1 MDTANVAKKIVDL
14 KIITTRVSN
23 AASIRTAEED
33 VVTFR
38 NGALIFPCDKET
50 ELEVLEVQVPGKKV
64 VDTTSFWNGL
74 KGLKLQKLIIL
85 VAIDESWCIE
95 INTTNATTFSTPLLL
110 RQTGENT
117 IHNLGLRYTP
127 GGSEEWNRMVEN
139 GFKPALGLM
148 FVKLEEAIEFYNLYA
163 VACGFI
169 PRKYTQTRFRDGLID
184 KKSMVCNRH
193 GFKED
198 RKKLKPV
205 VEFENTEEKKR
216 GKGLREPKKTKIT
229 RFGCK
234 AKIRF
239 CAVFNDL
246 KELIGY
252 AIDTFYEGH
261 NHKLCSL
268 KEREFQKN
276 ALSQSQD
283 GFYYAYQV
291 DEDNCLA
298 KLFWADAQARM
309 NYSLFG
315 DTITF
320 DPTYGTNKYR
330 MAFTPFTGV
339 DNHKKSVTFAAALV
353 DHENDGSF
361 IWVLKKFLDCMGN
374 KEPQCILTDQ
384 DPAIKLGVRSVF
396 KQARHRYCM
405 WHIMKKLTDK
415 VESQICKETDFVE
428 RICGVVWDTD
438 LEPIEFEEKWTQ
450 VINDFE
456 LNDNTWLTYMYGK
469 RHKWIPAYFRDLP
482 LGCLLKTTQRSESQN
497 SYFKRFESIDGTL
510 VEFWLRFQSAM
521 EQQRY
526 NHRFLDAASDS
537 TLPQVSS
544 KTMIEK
550 HASKIY
556 THTVFYEFQ
565 EQVQMAPCSCA
576 VVGFSEQGN
585 MHIINVEDAYRKH
598 RVFQEKD
605 SKHTEQDIET
615 RWTKKSYR
623 KPLYGLDGKLLQD
636 YDPTDLRKLEL
647 SRVWSEFYATISV
660 LNSMPDNQ
668 IKELSLML
676 LQFRE
681 KINPT
686 KESLT
691 KDQELEMLLGCSA
704 KSNITVLPPKIAKN
718 KGSGMRMK
726 SNKDKAIE
734 KASKPKRLCNN
745 CKQMGHHDK
754 RNCPNP
760 D

>member
-1 MDTANVAKKIVDL
+1 
-14 KIITTRVSN
+14 
-23 AASIRTAEED
+23 
-33 VVTFR
+33 
-38 NGALIFPCDKET
+38 
-50 ELEVLEVQVPGKKV
+50 
-64 VDTTSFWNGL
+64 
-74 KGLKLQKLIIL
+74 
-85 VAIDESWCIE
+85 
-95 INTTNATTFSTPLLL
+95 
-110 RQTGENT
+110 
-117 IHNLGLRYTP
+117 
-127 GGSEEWNRMVEN
+127 MVEN
-139 GFKPALGLM
+139 GFKPAVGLM

-169 PRKYTQTRFRDGLID
+169 PRKYTQTRFCDGLID
-184 KKSMVCNRH
+184 KKSM
-193 GFKED
+193 
-198 RKKLKPV
+198 
-205 VEFENTEEKKR
+205 
-216 GKGLREPKKTKIT
+216 
-229 RFGCK
+229 
-234 AKIRF
+234 
-239 CAVFNDL
+239 
-246 KELIGY
+246 ELIGY

-261 NHKLCSL
+261 NHRLCSL

-276 ALSQSQD
+276 LRTLNLYIKQTIVNTCKLNIGATKTFRILAEQSNGYANIGASLTEFKNFKRNIKCYIGDKDADMILDYLKALSESQD

-298 KLFWADAQARM
+298 RIFWADAQARM

-320 DPTYGTNKYR
+320 DPTYGTNKYH
-330 MAFTPFTGV
+330 MAFTPFTVV

-361 IWVLKKFLDCMGN
+361 IWVFKKFLDCMGN

-384 DPAIKLGVRSVF
+384 DPAIKLR
-396 KQARHRYCM
+396 
-405 WHIMKKLTDK
+405 
-415 VESQICKETDFVE
+415 ETDFVE
-428 RICGVVWDTD
+428 RICAVFWDTD
-438 LEPIEFEEKWTQ
+438 FEPIEFEEKWSQ

-469 RHKWIPAYFRDLP
+469 TNKWIPAYFRDLP

-510 VEFWLRFQSAM
+510 VEFWLRFRVQWNNAII
-521 EQQRY
+521 Q
-526 NHRFLDAASDS
+526 RFLDAASDS
-537 TLPQVSS
+537 IVATVSS

-565 EQVQMAPCSCA
+565 EQVQMAPCSC
-576 VVGFSEQGN
+576 VVRGFSEQGN

-598 RVFQEKD
+598 RIFQVAHNNE
-605 SKHTEQDIET
+605 SKETTCTCKMFERKGILCKHIIWIISGKGLQSIPEQYIET

-660 LNSMPDNQ
+660 LNSMPETQ
-668 IKELSLML
+668 IKDLSLML
-676 LQFRE
+676 LQLRE

-691 KDQELEMLLGCSA
+691 KEQEQEMLLGCSA

-718 KGSGMRMK
+718 KGSGKRMK

-745 CKQMGHHDK
+745 
-754 RNCPNP
+754 
-760 D
+760 

>member
-1 MDTANVAKKIVDL
+1 MVKGTKIKKNMEGGGDLGVRRGGVTCGDEGKMVGGGDEKVAAVGFG
-14 KIITTRVSN
+14 VVGV
-23 AASIRTAEED
+23 IRGEGGWRREEGMS
-33 VVTFR
+33 R
-38 NGALIFPCDKET
+38 GR
-50 ELEVLEVQVPGKKV
+50 G
-64 VDTTSFWNGL
+64 
-74 KGLKLQKLIIL
+74 
-85 VAIDESWCIE
+85 IE
-95 INTTNATTFSTPLLL
+95 INTTNATTFSTPTVASE
-110 RQTGENT
+110 TGENT

-139 GFKPALGLM
+139 GFKLALG
-148 FVKLEEAIEFYNLYA
+148 VN
-163 VACGFI
+163 V
-169 PRKYTQTRFRDGLID
+169 
-184 KKSMVCNRH
+184 
-193 GFKED
+193 
-198 RKKLKPV
+198 
-205 VEFENTEEKKR
+205 
-216 GKGLREPKKTKIT
+216 
-229 RFGCK
+229 CK
-234 AKIRF
+234 AGGGNRVLQFICCGLWFHTKKF
-239 CAVFNDL
+239 CDVFNDL

-261 NHKLCSL
+261 NHRLCSL
-268 KEREFQKN
+268 KEREFRKNVRTLNLYMKQTIVNNCILNIGATKTFRIMAEQSNGYANIGASLTEFKNFKRNIKCYIGDKDADMILDYLN
-276 ALSQSQD
+276 ALSESQD

-298 KLFWADAQARM
+298 KIFWADAQARM

-320 DPTYGTNKYR
+320 DPTYDTNKYHK
-330 MAFTPFTGV
+330 AFTPFTGV
-339 DNHKKSVTFAAALV
+339 DNHKKSVTFDAALV

-361 IWVLKKFLDCMGN
+361 IWVFKKCLDCMGN

-384 DPAIKLGVRSVF
+384 DPAFKLGVRSVF
-396 KQARHRYCM
+396 KKARHRYCM

-415 VESQICKETDFVE
+415 VKSQICKETDFVE

-438 LEPIEFEEKWTQ
+438 LEPIEFEEKWT
-450 VINDFE
+450 
-456 LNDNTWLTYMYGK
+456 
-469 RHKWIPAYFRDLP
+469 
-482 LGCLLKTTQRSESQN
+482 
-497 SYFKRFESIDGTL
+497 
-510 VEFWLRFQSAM
+510 QSAM

-576 VVGFSEQGN
+576 VRRFSEQGN
-585 MHIINVEDAYRKH
+585 MHIINVEDAYGKH
-598 RVFQEKD
+598 RIFQEKD
-605 SKHTEQDIET
+605 CKAYRSKDIET

-636 YDPTDLRKLEL
+636 YDPTYLRKLEL
-647 SRVWSEFYATISV
+647 SRVWLEFYATISV
-660 LNSMPDNQ
+660 LNSMPENQ

-718 KGSGMRMK
+718 KGSGKRMK

-745 CKQMGHHDK
+745 CKQMGHHD
-754 RNCPNP
+754 
-760 D
+760 